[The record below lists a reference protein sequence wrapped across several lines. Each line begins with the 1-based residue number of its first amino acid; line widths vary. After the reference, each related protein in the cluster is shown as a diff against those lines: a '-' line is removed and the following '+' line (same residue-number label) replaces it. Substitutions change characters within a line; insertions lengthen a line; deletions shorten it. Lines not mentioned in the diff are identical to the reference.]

1 MDMELKEETVRC
13 GVEGAGMRG
22 EGRRCG
28 NLEVRWYRGI
38 ADLTSF
44 GLSYTR

>member
-13 GVEGAGMRG
+13 GVEGVGMRG
-22 EGRRCG
+22 EGRRWG

-44 GLSYTR
+44 GLSYTK